1 MAHHTVQPVPVKPWF
16 EWLLAAGV
24 ALLAVASSW
33 VGIRNGFTYD
43 DVYIVEKNT
52 AIRSLE
58 NWWRLFGQSYWPA
71 QWGSD
76 GYRPVTMLAYMLEW
90 AVAGGKAWVFH
101 AANISLYAIVSFM
114 VFFLARTVLPL
125 AGALL
130 AGVLFAVHPVHVE
143 AVAGIVGQ
151 AELLVAAFVIPA
163 VAIYIKGRNGNGF
176 TISRQVAVCVLFA
189 LACFSKEHGIVLPV
203 LLLAAEL
210 IVVTDKAPIRARFV
224 KLRPFVLTLVA
235 IGLGYLLAHDKVSR
249 GTSMGFHPYV
259 AFSTNN
265 VGDDG
270 RVWTMFGFVP
280 DWIRLLIWPARLQAE
295 YGPPEYPVVGE
306 FAAYQVPG
314 MLILLATIALI
325 VVAARRKSRAV
336 SFGLTFAFIALLP
349 TSNFLVATGLLLAE
363 RTLFLPSVGA
373 MVAVGA
379 CVPWIYKRITIPPL
393 RVAIAGAFILAASLG
408 VWRSHNRSQVWKDNE
423 TLFTAGVQDSPNV
436 YRAHY
441 VLGAWRFQQKRKVQG
456 EQLLMRA
463 IELYDRDPYVF
474 MGMGQEYLNF
484 GMNRS
489 SVPYF
494 RRVLVIDSTFVEARA
509 ALAVALTLLGEYDE
523 AEVQARR
530 ALREHTRS
538 GAAMRWSLEAIK
550 KYRHTGAPP
559 PGVLS
564 PSDTAASTSSKVPPI
579 VQNTGA
585 DSLQGNTL
593 KGKVNN

>member
-1 MAHHTVQPVPVKPWF
+1 MAHHAIQPVPVKRST

-24 ALLAVASSW
+24 ALLAVAASW
-33 VGIRNGFTYD
+33 IGVRNGFTYD

-52 AIRSLE
+52 AIRSLG

-76 GYRPVTMLAYMLEW
+76 GYRPLTMLAYMLEW
-90 AVAGGKAWVFH
+90 AIGGGKAWVFH
-101 AANISLYAIVSFM
+101 AANISLYAIIAFM

-125 AGALL
+125 AAALL
-130 AGVLFAVHPVHVE
+130 AAALFAVHPVHVE

-163 VAIYIKGRNGNGF
+163 VAIYIKGRNGDGF
-176 TISRQVAVCVLFA
+176 TLGRQIAVCVLFA
-189 LACFSKEHGIVLPV
+189 LACFSKEHGVVLPT

-210 IVVTDKAPIRARFV
+210 IVVTDKAPIRARFL
-224 KLRPFVLTLVA
+224 KLRPFVLALIA
-235 IGLGYLLAHDKVSR
+235 IGLGYLLAHGRVSR

-270 RVWTMFGFVP
+270 RIWTMFGFVP
-280 DWIRLLIWPARLQAE
+280 DWIRLLLWPARLQAE

-325 VVAARRKSRAV
+325 IVAARRKSRAV
-336 SFGLTFAFIALLP
+336 SYGLAFALIALLP
-349 TSNFLVATGLLLAE
+349 TSNFLVATGLLLSE

-373 MVAVGA
+373 MIAVGA
-379 CVPWIYKRITIPPL
+379 SVPWLYKHLRIPPL
-393 RVAIAGAFILAASLG
+393 RVAVAAAFVAIAALG
-408 VWRSHNRSQVWKDNE
+408 VWRSHNRSEVWKDNE

-441 VLGAWRFQQKRKVQG
+441 VLGAWRFQHKRKVQG
-456 EQLLMRA
+456 EQLYMRA

-489 SVPYF
+489 AVPYF
-494 RRVLVIDSTFVEARA
+494 QRVLVIDSTFVEARA
-509 ALAVALTLLGEYDE
+509 ALAIAFTLLGRYDE
-523 AEVQARR
+523 AEVEARR

-538 GAAMRWSLEAIK
+538 GAAMRWALDAVK

-559 PGVLS
+559 PGVVS
-564 PSDTAASTSSKVPPI
+564 PSDTAASASSKVPA
-579 VQNTGA
+579 VLQNTA
-585 DSLQGNTL
+585 PDSLRPDTA
-593 KGKVNN
+593 KGKVK